1 MTAKVEGLFGIP
13 LWVLEGD
20 LLEGS
25 LKWALDFRDKNPD
38 GVQMSNQ
45 GGYHSRDI
53 QDEFPFYDHLR
64 ERIQSLPKCKVVA
77 SWININGRGDHNSI
91 HTHPLIDI
99 SLVWY
104 LTNNHNTLRVID
116 PLGGMKHKLLRSL
129 DYTDMD
135 DTKLIRATAG
145 DMVAFPGFIPHLVEP
160 HKEEAERVS
169 IAMNLVCP

>member
-1 MTAKVEGLFGIP
+1 MFKGKFQGIGIEFGIP

-64 ERIQSLPKCKVVA
+64 ARIQSLPQCKVVA
-77 SWININGRGDHNSI
+77 SWININSRGDHNSI
-91 HTHPLIDI
+91 HTHP
-99 SLVWY
+99 
-104 LTNNHNTLRVID
+104 TPPTPQQKN
-116 PLGGMKHKLLRSL
+116 G
-129 DYTDMD
+129 
-135 DTKLIRATAG
+135 
-145 DMVAFPGFIPHLVEP
+145 
-160 HKEEAERVS
+160 
-169 IAMNLVCP
+169 